1 MEHLTLRELVAKL
14 QKAHQGNAVKTRA
27 TEASIIRKLEET

>member
-14 QKAHQGNAVKTRA
+14 QKAHHGKAAKTRA
-27 TEASIIRKLEET
+27 TELSGA